1 MKSKDYVI
9 GLFNQF
15 IEAAQKVYDSWDED
29 LIEELNGGGICHLI
43 AEEFC
48 SILVSIGIDAS
59 TETDYSIQHVYTVL
73 VLTEGV
79 FVLDILPYTYE
90 TGGGYSWE
98 KIPDVTFSI
107 NDLSLY
113 RIDNNPSNFNLYI
126 EEW

>member
-1 MKSKDYVI
+1 MKSKCYVI

-48 SILVSIGIDAS
+48 SILVRKGIDAY
-59 TETDYSIQHVYTVL
+59 TETDYSIQHVYTVMQL
-73 VLTEGV
+73 KDGV
-79 FVLDILPYTYE
+79 FILDISPYTYE

-98 KIPDVTFSI
+98 KIPDVTFSVY
-107 NDLSLY
+107 DLSFNC
-113 RIDNNPSNFNLYI
+113 IDINPDNFNLYI
-126 EEW
+126 EE